1 MKKVI
6 AGIIATLMTS
16 SLCFAAI
23 DKTQWENLQ
32 RLKPGQK
39 VQVVDSAAISR
50 KGLFK
55 EVSQDQI
62 VIEVKDQTVTIP
74 RIDVSRVVLQKSKTP
89 FVLLG
94 LAAGAGIGLSLLG
107 GAGGDETAYYEALV
121 ALPFLAG
128 GGAGV
133 GALLPTGSVVYQRT
147 FSR

>member
-1 MKKVI
+1 MKRII
-6 AGIIATLMTS
+6 AGIIATLLMS
-16 SLCFAAI
+16 SVCFAET
-23 DKTQWENLQ
+23 DKSQWENLQ

-39 VQVVDSAAISR
+39 IQVVDSAAISR
-50 KGLFK
+50 QGFFR
-55 EVSQDQI
+55 EVSQEQI
-62 VIEVKDQTVTIP
+62 VIEVENQAVVIP
-74 RIDVSRVVLQKSKTP
+74 RIDVSRVVLKRSKTP

-94 LAAGAGIGLSLLG
+94 LAIGTGVGLSLLG
-107 GAGGDETAYYEALV
+107 GAGGDETAYYEALA